1 MGSKT
6 VIGFVA
12 MSLLG
17 ACSSTGSSGSSG
29 SSDNASAGTEPKA
42 TLADTTTTAAD
53 ASTTTTAAA
62 APSALFDFADA
73 ASATGW
79 ATQNDTVMGGVSQS
93 TSTWANGQ
101 LVFQGTLSLENNGGF
116 TSLVS
121 PIDEQLGQR
130 AVGASAI
137 VIDALG
143 DGKTYV
149 LQLRGADQTRFIQR
163 FATVAGT
170 QQKYVLPIDKFEAV
184 TSFLDP
190 VANAAPIEL
199 ANIRQ
204 VALYLLDKQAGE
216 FELAVTSISR

>member
-1 MGSKT
+1 
-6 VIGFVA
+6 

-17 ACSSTGSSGSSG
+17 ACSSTGSSGTS
-29 SSDNASAGTEPKA
+29 SSDTA
-42 TLADTTTTAAD
+42 TSAAD
-53 ASTTTTAAA
+53 SAPSTTTTTTAAA
-62 APSALFDFADA
+62 LPALFDFADA

-93 TSTWANGQ
+93 TSTWENGQ

-121 PIDEQLGQR
+121 PIDNELGQR
-130 AVGASAI
+130 STGASAI
-137 VIDALG
+137 VVDALG

-149 LQLRGADQTRFIQR
+149 LQLRGADQARFIQR

-184 TSFLDP
+184 TSFLEP

-216 FELAVTSISR
+216 LELAVTSISR

>member
-1 MGSKT
+1 
-6 VIGFVA
+6 

-17 ACSSTGSSGSSG
+17 ACSSTGSSGSS
-29 SSDNASAGTEPKA
+29 SSETTSADMEPAA
-42 TLADTTTTAAD
+42 TLANSTTTA
-53 ASTTTTAAA
+53 SETTTTAAA
-62 APSALFDFADA
+62 APTALFDFADA

-121 PIDEQLGQR
+121 PIDEQLGER

-149 LQLRGADQTRFIQR
+149 LQLRGNDETRFIQR
-163 FATVAGT
+163 FATVAGA

-204 VALYLLDKQAGE
+204 LALYLLDKQAGQ

>member
-1 MGSKT
+1 
-6 VIGFVA
+6 

-17 ACSSTGSSGSSG
+17 ACSSTGSSGSS
-29 SSDNASAGTEPKA
+29 SSETTSADTEPAA
-42 TLADTTTTAAD
+42 TLANSTTTA
-53 ASTTTTAAA
+53 SETTTTAAA
-62 APSALFDFADA
+62 APTALFDFADA

-149 LQLRGADQTRFIQR
+149 LQLRGNDETRFIQR

>member
-1 MGSKT
+1 
-6 VIGFVA
+6 

-17 ACSSTGSSGSSG
+17 ACSSTGSSGSS
-29 SSDNASAGTEPKA
+29 SSETTSADTEPAA
-42 TLADTTTTAAD
+42 TLANSTTTA
-53 ASTTTTAAA
+53 SETTTTAAA
-62 APSALFDFADA
+62 APTALFDFADA

-93 TSTWANGQ
+93 TSTWENGQ

-121 PIDEQLGQR
+121 PIDNELGQR
-130 AVGASAI
+130 SAGASAI

-184 TSFLDP
+184 TSFLEP

-204 VALYLLDKQAGE
+204 LALYLLDKQAGD

>member
-1 MGSKT
+1 
-6 VIGFVA
+6 

-17 ACSSTGSSGSSG
+17 ACSSAGSSGSSSSS
-29 SSDNASAGTEPKA
+29 SSDTASTVTEPVA
-42 TLADTTTTAAD
+42 TLATTTTTA

-62 APSALFDFADA
+62 APTALFDFADA

-79 ATQNDTVMGGVSQS
+79 TTQNDTVMGGVSQS
-93 TSTWANGQ
+93 TGTWRNGQ

-121 PIDEQLGQR
+121 PIDNQLGQR
-130 AVGASAI
+130 AAGASAI
-137 VIDALG
+137 VIGALG

-149 LQLRGADQTRFIQR
+149 LQLRGNDETRFIQR
-163 FATVAGT
+163 FETAAGT
-170 QQKYVLPIDKFEAV
+170 PQKYVLPIDKFEAV
-184 TSFLDP
+184 TSFLNP

-204 VALYLLDKQAGE
+204 VAVYLLDKQAGE

>member
-1 MGSKT
+1 
-6 VIGFVA
+6 

-17 ACSSTGSSGSSG
+17 ACSSTGSSGSS
-29 SSDNASAGTEPKA
+29 SSETTSADMEPAA
-42 TLADTTTTAAD
+42 TLANSTTTAAD
-53 ASTTTTAAA
+53 TTTTAAA
-62 APSALFDFADA
+62 APTALFDFADA

-121 PIDEQLGQR
+121 PIDEQLGER

-149 LQLRGADQTRFIQR
+149 LQLRGNDETRFIQR
-163 FATVAGT
+163 FATVAGA

-204 VALYLLDKQAGE
+204 LALYLLDKQAGQ

>member
-6 VIGFVA
+6 VIA
-12 MSLLG
+12 IL
-17 ACSSTGSSGSSG
+17 
-29 SSDNASAGTEPKA
+29 
-42 TLADTTTTAAD
+42 TLALLAACGSNESSSPNSDSATSAADSAPSTTTTAPSTTTTTTTAATT
-53 ASTTTTAAA
+53 ST
-62 APSALFDFADA
+62 ALFDFADA
-73 ASATGW
+73 ASAAGW

-121 PIDEQLGQR
+121 PIDNELGQR
-130 AVGASAI
+130 TAGASAL

-149 LQLRGADQTRFIQR
+149 LQLRGNDETRFIQR
-163 FATVAGT
+163 FTTVAGT
-170 QQKYVLPIDKFEAV
+170 QQNYVLPIDKFEAV

-190 VANAAPIEL
+190 ISNAAPIEL
-199 ANIRQ
+199 ANVRQ
-204 VALYLLDKQAGE
+204 VALYLLDKQAGA
-216 FELAVTSISR
+216 FGISLASISR

>member
-1 MGSKT
+1 
-6 VIGFVA
+6 

-17 ACSSTGSSGSSG
+17 ACSSTGSSGSS
-29 SSDNASAGTEPKA
+29 SSETTSADTEPAA
-42 TLADTTTTAAD
+42 TLANSTTTA
-53 ASTTTTAAA
+53 SETTTTAAA
-62 APSALFDFADA
+62 APTALFDFADA

-184 TSFLDP
+184 TSFLEP

-204 VALYLLDKQAGE
+204 LALYLLDKQAGD

>member
-1 MGSKT
+1 
-6 VIGFVA
+6 

-17 ACSSTGSSGSSG
+17 ACSSTGSSGSS
-29 SSDNASAGTEPKA
+29 SSETTSADMEPAA
-42 TLADTTTTAAD
+42 TLANSTTTAAD
-53 ASTTTTAAA
+53 TTTTAAA
-62 APSALFDFADA
+62 APTALFDFADA

-121 PIDEQLGQR
+121 PIDEQLGER

-149 LQLRGADQTRFIQR
+149 LQLRGNDETRFIQR
-163 FATVAGT
+163 FATVAGA

-204 VALYLLDKQAGE
+204 LALYLLDKQAGQ
-216 FELAVTSISR
+216 FELSVTSISR

>member
-6 VIGFVA
+6 VIAIVTLA
-12 MSLLG
+12 LLG
-17 ACSSTGSSGSSG
+17 ACGSNESSSSN
-29 SSDNASAGTEPKA
+29 SDSATSA
-42 TLADTTTTAAD
+42 ADSAPSTTTTAPSA
-53 ASTTTTAAA
+53 TTTTAAA
-62 APSALFDFADA
+62 APTALFDFADA

-121 PIDEQLGQR
+121 PIDNELGQR
-130 AVGASAI
+130 TAGASAL

-163 FATVAGT
+163 FTTVAGT
-170 QQKYVLPIDKFEAV
+170 QQNYVLPIDKFEPV

-190 VANAAPIEL
+190 IENAAPIEL
-199 ANIRQ
+199 ANVRQ
-204 VALYLLDKQAGE
+204 VALYLLDKQAGA
-216 FELAVTSISR
+216 FEIAVTSISR

>member
-1 MGSKT
+1 
-6 VIGFVA
+6 

-17 ACSSTGSSGSSG
+17 ACSSTGSSGSS
-29 SSDNASAGTEPKA
+29 SSETTSADTEPAA
-42 TLADTTTTAAD
+42 TLANSTTTA
-53 ASTTTTAAA
+53 SETTTTAAA
-62 APSALFDFADA
+62 APTALFDFADA

-121 PIDEQLGQR
+121 PIDEQFGQR

-163 FATVAGT
+163 FATVAST

-184 TSFLDP
+184 TSFLEP

-204 VALYLLDKQAGE
+204 LALYLLDKQAGD

>member
-1 MGSKT
+1 
-6 VIGFVA
+6 
-12 MSLLG
+12 MSLIG
-17 ACSSTGSSGSSG
+17 ACSSTGSSGSS
-29 SSDNASAGTEPKA
+29 SSDTTSAGTEPAA
-42 TLADTTTTAAD
+42 TLATATTTAAD
-53 ASTTTTAAA
+53 TTTPAAAA
-62 APSALFDFADA
+62 APTALFDFADA

-121 PIDEQLGQR
+121 PIDEQFGQR

-149 LQLRGADQTRFIQR
+149 LQLRGNDETRFIQR

-190 VANAAPIEL
+190 VAHAAPIEL
-199 ANIRQ
+199 ANVRQ
-204 VALYLLDKQAGE
+204 VALYLLDKQA
-216 FELAVTSISR
+216 RKP

>member
-1 MGSKT
+1 MGSRT

-17 ACSSTGSSGSSG
+17 ACSSAGSSG
-29 SSDNASAGTEPKA
+29 SSDTTSAGTEPAA
-42 TLADTTTTAAD
+42 TLANTTTTAAD
-53 ASTTTTAAA
+53 ASTTTTVAA
-62 APSALFDFADA
+62 APTALFDFADA

-93 TSTWANGQ
+93 TSTWQNGQ

-121 PIDEQLGQR
+121 PIDNELGQR
-130 AVGASAI
+130 SAGASAI
-137 VIDALG
+137 VVDALG

-149 LQLRGADQTRFIQR
+149 LQLRGNDETRFIQR

-184 TSFLDP
+184 TSFLQP

-204 VALYLLDKQAGE
+204 MAVYLLDKQAGE

>member
-1 MGSKT
+1 
-6 VIGFVA
+6 

-17 ACSSTGSSGSSG
+17 ACSSTGSSGSS
-29 SSDNASAGTEPKA
+29 SSDTTSAGTEPAA
-42 TLADTTTTAAD
+42 TLATATTTAADTTTTAA
-53 ASTTTTAAA
+53 AA
-62 APSALFDFADA
+62 APTALFDFADA

-93 TSTWANGQ
+93 TSTWENGQ

-121 PIDEQLGQR
+121 PIDNELGQR
-130 AVGASAI
+130 SAGASAI

-149 LQLRGADQTRFIQR
+149 LQLRGNDEARFIQR

-199 ANIRQ
+199 ANVRQ

>member
-1 MGSKT
+1 
-6 VIGFVA
+6 

-17 ACSSTGSSGSSG
+17 ACSSTGSSGSS
-29 SSDNASAGTEPKA
+29 SSETTSADTEPAA
-42 TLADTTTTAAD
+42 TLANSTTTAAD
-53 ASTTTTAAA
+53 TTTTAAA
-62 APSALFDFADA
+62 APTALFDFADA
-73 ASATGW
+73 ASSTGW

-93 TSTWANGQ
+93 TSTWENGQ

-121 PIDEQLGQR
+121 PIDNELGQR
-130 AVGASAI
+130 SAGASAI
-137 VIDALG
+137 VIDARG

-149 LQLRGADQTRFIQR
+149 LQLRGNDETRFIQR
-163 FATVAGT
+163 FATVAGA

-184 TSFLDP
+184 TSFLEP

-216 FELAVTSISR
+216 FEIAVTSISR

>member
-1 MGSKT
+1 
-6 VIGFVA
+6 

-62 APSALFDFADA
+62 TTSTALFDFADA

-93 TSTWANGQ
+93 TSTWENGQ

-121 PIDEQLGQR
+121 PIDNELGQR
-130 AVGASAI
+130 SAGASAL
-137 VIDALG
+137 VIDAFG

-184 TSFLDP
+184 TSFLEP

-204 VALYLLDKQAGE
+204 LALYLLDKQAGE
-216 FELAVTSISR
+216 FEIAVTSISR

>member
-1 MGSKT
+1 
-6 VIGFVA
+6 
-12 MSLLG
+12 MSLIG
-17 ACSSTGSSGSSG
+17 ACSSTGSSGSS
-29 SSDNASAGTEPKA
+29 SSDTTSAGTEPAA
-42 TLADTTTTAAD
+42 TLATATTTAADTTTTAA
-53 ASTTTTAAA
+53 AA
-62 APSALFDFADA
+62 APTALFDFADA

>member
-1 MGSKT
+1 
-6 VIGFVA
+6 

-17 ACSSTGSSGSSG
+17 ACSSTGSSSPN
-29 SSDNASAGTEPKA
+29 SDTATSTADSAP
-42 TLADTTTTAAD
+42 
-53 ASTTTTAAA
+53 STTTTAPSTTTKAAA
-62 APSALFDFADA
+62 APTALFDFADA

-93 TSTWANGQ
+93 TSTWENGQ

-121 PIDEQLGQR
+121 PIDNELGQR
-130 AVGASAI
+130 SAGASAI
-137 VIDALG
+137 VIDARG

-149 LQLRGADQTRFIQR
+149 LQLRGNDETRFIQR
-163 FATVAGT
+163 FATVAGA

-204 VALYLLDKQAGE
+204 VALYLLDKQAGA
-216 FELAVTSISR
+216 FEIAVTSISR

>member
-73 ASATGW
+73 ESATGW

-149 LQLRGADQTRFIQR
+149 LHLRGADQTRFIQR

-184 TSFLDP
+184 TSFLEP

-204 VALYLLDKQAGE
+204 LALYLLDKQAGD

>member
-1 MGSKT
+1 
-6 VIGFVA
+6 

-17 ACSSTGSSGSSG
+17 ACSSTGSSSPN
-29 SSDNASAGTEPKA
+29 SDTATSTADSAPS
-42 TLADTTTTAAD
+42 TTTTAP
-53 ASTTTTAAA
+53 STTTTAAA
-62 APSALFDFADA
+62 APTALFDFADA

-121 PIDEQLGQR
+121 PIDNELGQR

-137 VIDALG
+137 GIDALG

-190 VANAAPIEL
+190 VANAAPIDL

-204 VALYLLDKQAGE
+204 VALYLLDKQAGA
-216 FELAVTSISR
+216 FEIAVTSISR

>member
-6 VIGFVA
+6 VIAIVTLA
-12 MSLLG
+12 LLG
-17 ACSSTGSSGSSG
+17 ACGSNESSSSN
-29 SSDNASAGTEPKA
+29 SDSATSA
-42 TLADTTTTAAD
+42 ADSAPSTTTTAPSA
-53 ASTTTTAAA
+53 TTTTAAA
-62 APSALFDFADA
+62 APTALFDFADA

-121 PIDEQLGQR
+121 PIDNELGQR
-130 AVGASAI
+130 TAGASAL

-163 FATVAGT
+163 FTTVAGT
-170 QQKYVLPIDKFEAV
+170 QQNYVLPIDKFEPV

-190 VANAAPIEL
+190 IENAAPIGL
-199 ANIRQ
+199 ANVRQ
-204 VALYLLDKQAGE
+204 VALYLLDKQAGA
-216 FELAVTSISR
+216 FEIAVTSISR

>member
-1 MGSKT
+1 
-6 VIGFVA
+6 

-17 ACSSTGSSGSSG
+17 ACSSTGSSSSS
-29 SSDNASAGTEPKA
+29 SSDTASTVTEPVA
-42 TLADTTTTAAD
+42 TLATTTTTAA
-53 ASTTTTAAA
+53 STTTTTAAA
-62 APSALFDFADA
+62 ASPALFDFADA

-79 ATQNDTVMGGVSQS
+79 TTQNDTVMGGVSQS
-93 TSTWANGQ
+93 TGTWRNGQ

-121 PIDEQLGQR
+121 PIDNQLGQR
-130 AVGASAI
+130 AAGASAI
-137 VIDALG
+137 VIGALG

-149 LQLRGADQTRFIQR
+149 LQLRGNDETRFIQR
-163 FATVAGT
+163 FETAAGT
-170 QQKYVLPIDKFEAV
+170 PQKYVLPIDKFEAV
-184 TSFLDP
+184 TSFLNP

-204 VALYLLDKQAGE
+204 VAVYLLDKQAGE

>member
-1 MGSKT
+1 
-6 VIGFVA
+6 
-12 MSLLG
+12 MSLIG
-17 ACSSTGSSGSSG
+17 ACSSTGSSGSS
-29 SSDNASAGTEPKA
+29 SSDTTSAGTEPAA
-42 TLADTTTTAAD
+42 TLATATTTAADTTTTAA
-53 ASTTTTAAA
+53 AA
-62 APSALFDFADA
+62 APTALFDFADA

-149 LQLRGADQTRFIQR
+149 LQLRGNDETRFIQR